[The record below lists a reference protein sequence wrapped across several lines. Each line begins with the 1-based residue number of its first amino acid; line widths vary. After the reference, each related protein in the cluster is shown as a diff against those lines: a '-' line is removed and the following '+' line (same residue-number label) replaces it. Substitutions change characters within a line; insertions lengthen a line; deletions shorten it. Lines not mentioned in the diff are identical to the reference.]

1 MRISPWRWILAALA
15 FGIALGAGVALL
27 HGSGKSATPDVSTLP
42 GRPAASWA
50 PKKQRAPA
58 FSLADEHGAPISLRA
73 YRGRPVIVTFID
85 PACTSLCPLE
95 AQELNR
101 AESMMPAAKRID
113 VIAVSV
119 NPPADSRANF
129 RKDAKKWRLVPQW
142 HWAVGPSARLASV
155 WKRYK
160 IGVLATRRMIAGKSV
175 RDVSHTEAAYIVDGE
190 GYERALFLW
199 PFLGPDVAKAVTE
212 LPAGSS

>member
-27 HGSGKSATPDVSTLP
+27 HGSGKSAASGISTLP
-42 GRPAASWA
+42 GRPAVTWA
-50 PKKQRAPA
+50 PMKQRAPG
-58 FSLADEHGAPISLRA
+58 FSLVDERGAQISLRA

-85 PACTSLCPLE
+85 PACTTLCPLE

-101 AESMMPAAKRID
+101 AEAMTPAAKRID

-129 RKDAKKWRLVPQW
+129 RRDAKKWHLVPQW
-142 HWAVGPSARLASV
+142 HWAVGPRARLARV
-155 WKRYK
+155 WKDYK
-160 IGVLATRRMIAGKSV
+160 IGVLPTKRVIGGKTV
-175 RDVSHTEAAYIVDGE
+175 RDVSHTEAAFVVDGA
-190 GYERALFLW
+190 GYERALFIW
-199 PFLGPDVAKAVTE
+199 PFLGPDVARTVGE
-212 LPAGSS
+212 LRAGSS

>member
-1 MRISPWRWILAALA
+1 MLAALA

-27 HGSGKSATPDVSTLP
+27 HGSGKSEASGVSTLP

-50 PKKQRAPA
+50 PKKQRAPG
-58 FSLADEHGAPISLRA
+58 FSLEDERGAPISLRA

-101 AESMMPAAKRID
+101 AEAMMPAAKRVGI
-113 VIAVSV
+113 IAVSV

-142 HWAVGPSARLASV
+142 HWAVGPSARLARV
-155 WKRYK
+155 WKSYK
-160 IGVLATRRMIAGKSV
+160 IGVLTTKRVIAGKTV
-175 RDVSHTEAAYIVDGE
+175 RDVSHTEAAFVVDGA

-199 PFLGPDVAKAVTE
+199 PFLGPDVARTVTQ
-212 LPAGSS
+212 LLAGSS